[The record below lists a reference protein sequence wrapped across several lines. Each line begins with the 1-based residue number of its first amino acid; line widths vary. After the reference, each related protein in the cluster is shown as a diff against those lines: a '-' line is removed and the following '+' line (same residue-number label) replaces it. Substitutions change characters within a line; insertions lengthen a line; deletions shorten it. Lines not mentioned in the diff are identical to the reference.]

1 MLKNTR
7 VNRNANTTARIPFLT
22 FSAPRLG
29 PTTRSSTKSIGAASE
44 PDFSSLA
51 RSSAS
56 FFCRPVV
63 WKFLPNTPLML
74 ATEPLEATAVAM
86 SLPGCETAL
95 PMMPPIG

>member
-1 MLKNTR
+1 M
-7 VNRNANTTARIPFLT
+7 PFLT

-74 ATEPLEATAVAM
+74 ATEITS
-86 SLPGCETAL
+86 SLTLKPRTSWPSTTVTVGTRSV
-95 PMMPPIG
+95 